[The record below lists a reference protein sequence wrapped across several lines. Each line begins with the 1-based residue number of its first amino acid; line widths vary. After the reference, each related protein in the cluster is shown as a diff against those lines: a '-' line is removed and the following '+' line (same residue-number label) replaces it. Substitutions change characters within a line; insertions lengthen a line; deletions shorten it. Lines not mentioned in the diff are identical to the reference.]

1 MEHVGQLARLGD
13 VARHQGEAELLDEL
27 LVRRVGVADDL
38 AAELYQP
45 TVVELHLL
53 DPTAHPSPRLEDDDI
68 GATGDQVA
76 GGGQP
81 GETGSDDDRVV
92 GHARTS

>member
-1 MEHVGQLARLGD
+1 MQHVGQLARLGD
-13 VARHQGEAELLDEL
+13 VARHQGEAELVDEL

-38 AAELYQP
+38 AAELDESA
-45 TVVELHLL
+45 VVELHLL
-53 DPTAHPSPRLEDDDI
+53 DAAAHAIPRLEDEDI
-68 GATGDQVA
+68 GATGDEVA

-81 GETGSDDDRVV
+81 GKTGSDDDRVV